1 MALFRQGMGWRSYD
15 FAHKIHLHDLQ
26 NNQRNSLLQLSSL
39 FMKYRLR
46 DIENNGLRLVGNVA
60 ERMTVGGS
68 QNSYA
73 MVALTPLFVYTN
85 KGRTKR
91 KVSKNEDYTVFT
103 KDCKSTENVKDRSIE
118 KNIYWSQRTFCTASS
133 SHPLQNQIRAYSCY
147 GPQPEP
153 LFKSKTGY
161 YDILEV
167 APSATQAQIKTAYYK
182 QSFLYH
188 PDRNA
193 GSETATSRFSE
204 ISEAYTVLGNKTL
217 RKKYDRGLLSLSDL
231 VGTGGPS
238 GKDSAG
244 SGAKQRTDSRRS
256 VMGADGRQKIYNFDA
271 FFKSHYQEQLRR
283 EKEIRFRRDEFLKN
297 QTETFEDKKMDWLVE
312 MGIGVMVTLAAVL
325 WISMK
330 AR

>member
-1 MALFRQGMGWRSYD
+1 
-15 FAHKIHLHDLQ
+15 
-26 NNQRNSLLQLSSL
+26 
-39 FMKYRLR
+39 MKYRLR
-46 DIENNGLRLVGNVA
+46 DIENYGLRVVGNVA
-60 ERMTVGGS
+60 ERMTAGGS
-68 QNSYA
+68 QDSYA
-73 MVALTPLFVYTN
+73 MVALTPLFVYPN

-91 KVSKNEDYTVFT
+91 KVSKKEDYIVFT
-103 KDCKSTENVKDRSIE
+103 KDCRSTENVKDCSIE
-118 KNIYWSQRTFCTASS
+118 KNIYWYRARSQRTLCTASS
-133 SHPLQNQIRAYSCY
+133 SRLMQSQIRAYSDY
-147 GPQPEP
+147 GPQSEP
-153 LFKSKTGY
+153 LFKTKTGY

-167 APSATQAQIKTAYYK
+167 VPSATQAQIKTAYYK

-193 GSETATSRFSE
+193 GSETATNRFSE
-204 ISEAYTVLGNKTL
+204 ISEAYAVLGNKTL

-231 VGTGGPS
+231 VGTGCPP
-238 GKDSAG
+238 GKDTAG
-244 SGAKQRTDSRRS
+244 SSAKKRTESRRS
-256 VMGADGRQKIYNFDA
+256 MMGADGREKIYNFDA

-297 QTETFEDKKMDWLVE
+297 QTETFEEKKMDWLVE

>member
-1 MALFRQGMGWRSYD
+1 
-15 FAHKIHLHDLQ
+15 
-26 NNQRNSLLQLSSL
+26 
-39 FMKYRLR
+39 MKYRLR
-46 DIENNGLRLVGNVA
+46 DSENYGLRVVASVA

-68 QNSYA
+68 RGSYA
-73 MVALTPLFVYTN
+73 MVAPAFVYTN

-91 KVSKNEDYTVFT
+91 KVSKNQGCIVAIT
-103 KDCKSTENVKDRSIE
+103 DCRSTETVKDSSIE
-118 KNIYWSQRTFCTASS
+118 KTFYWCRTRSRRTFCPASS
-133 SHPLQNQIRAYSCY
+133 SHPLQSPIRAFSSY
-147 GPQPEP
+147 GAQSEP
-153 LFKSKTGY
+153 LFKTKTGY

-204 ISEAYTVLGNKTL
+204 INEAYTVLGNKAL
-217 RKKYDRGLLSLSDL
+217 RKKYDRGLLNLSDL

-238 GKDSAG
+238 GKEPAG
-244 SGAKQRTDSRRS
+244 SGAKRRADYRRS
-256 VMGADGRQKIYNFDA
+256 VMGADGREKIYNFDA

-283 EKEIRFRRDEFLKN
+283 EKELRFRRDEFLKN
-297 QTETFEDKKMDWLVE
+297 QRETIEEKKIDWLVE

-325 WISMK
+325 WISIK

>member
-1 MALFRQGMGWRSYD
+1 
-15 FAHKIHLHDLQ
+15 
-26 NNQRNSLLQLSSL
+26 
-39 FMKYRLR
+39 MKSRLR
-46 DIENNGLRLVGNVA
+46 DIENCGLRVVGNVA
-60 ERMTVGGS
+60 ERMTAGAS
-68 QNSYA
+68 RDSFA
-73 MVALTPLFVYTN
+73 MVALAPVCVYTN

-91 KVSKNEDYTVFT
+91 NVSRNDDYIVTT
-103 KDCKSTENVKDRSIE
+103 TDCRSTGNVQDCIIA
-118 KNIYWSQRTFCTASS
+118 KNIYCYRARSPRTFCTASS
-133 SHPLQNQIRAYSCY
+133 SHPLQSRIRAYSSY
-147 GPQPEP
+147 GPQSEP
-153 LFKSKTGY
+153 LFKTKTGY

-193 GSETATSRFSE
+193 GSETATCRFSE

-238 GKDSAG
+238 GKEPAG
-244 SGAKQRTDSRRS
+244 SGAKRRADSRRS
-256 VMGADGRQKIYNFDA
+256 VMGADGREKIYNFDA

-283 EKEIRFRRDEFLKN
+283 EKEFRFRRDEFLKN
-297 QTETFEDKKMDWLVE
+297 QTETFEEKKMDWLVE